1 MTHEHSSS
9 KHGVYAV
16 EVSGI
21 SKTTTRR
28 VDSRELISRDGSG
41 RPKSMPSP
49 RKRQK
54 MSELV
59 LELPDFENASCKGVG
74 HKAFYDDGLE
84 VEAAIDQD
92 DTIWWSSRPV
102 QHAYLRR
109 MCLSCP
115 IVQECREWG
124 ITREKYGFWGGMTA
138 TERASE
144 RIMRGITVNEIDYQ
158 VHIGRIEQ
166 REIGDGIYE
175 SR

>member
-1 MTHEHSSS
+1 MTMIRDYFNEVMIDFRSITDES
-9 KHGVYAV
+9 KIDLF
-16 EVSGI
+16 EF
-21 SKTTTRR
+21 R
-28 VDSRELISRDGSG
+28 SRDGSN
-41 RPKSMPSP
+41 PASMPV
-49 RKRQK
+49 KNRQK
-54 MSELV
+54 MSDLV

-138 TERASE
+138 TERESE
-144 RIMRGITVNEIDYQ
+144 RIMRGIRVNEIDYQ
-158 VHIGRIEQ
+158 VHIGKVDRDEQ
-166 REIGDGIYE
+166 
-175 SR
+175 

>member
-1 MTHEHSSS
+1 MTHGHLSD
-9 KHGVYAV
+9 K
-16 EVSGI
+16 EVIYTLETPALSR
-21 SKTTTRR
+21 SQVRLDT
-28 VDSRELISRDGSG
+28 RELVSRDGSSV
-41 RPKSMPSP
+41 KSMPG
-49 RKRQK
+49 RRAREK
-54 MSELV
+54 MSDLV
-59 LELPDFENASCKGVG
+59 LELPDFENASCKGIG
-74 HKAFYDDGLE
+74 HQAFYDDGLE

-92 DTIWWSSRPV
+92 DTIWSSNKPV

-138 TERASE
+138 IERESE
-144 RIMRGITVNEIDYQ
+144 RIMRGITVDELDYHT
-158 VHIGRIEQ
+158 HIARLEQ